1 MSKEFEAHETR
12 SHWTLIK
19 NIEVNNEKN
28 INMVSSI
35 IIYLFGFSS
44 SVDSLTEYLKKK
56 KLDSIKMEESK
67 INWWETYAPVVNW
80 ISVRSLLYIA
90 SVYELSSRS
99 IDFVFAFLLGDLDV
113 DVFMDITLG
122 MGVD

>member
-67 INWWETYAPVVNW
+67 IN
-80 ISVRSLLYIA
+80 
-90 SVYELSSRS
+90 
-99 IDFVFAFLLGDLDV
+99 
-113 DVFMDITLG
+113 
-122 MGVD
+122 